1 MSSKIPLTKI
11 SDNIWEIPQEGTM
24 NVPGRIFASEVL
36 LEKIQND
43 RSLEQ
48 VKNMA
53 SLPGIYKYAIGLPD
67 IHQGYGFSIGGV
79 AALDTETGG
88 ISPGGVGYDIN
99 CGVRLLQTDLFYENL
114 SHVDIKNLIDS
125 IYTKV
130 PAGVGKGNANITNA
144 QLDEI
149 LKIGSQWAV
158 ENGYATQDDVQR
170 TEDFGHLEGNPSK
183 VSSEAKARGRPQ
195 LGSLGSGNHFLELQK
210 VETIYDGDVASTFGL
225 QEGQVTLMIHCG
237 SRGLGHQVASDYLR
251 VIDKKYKE
259 EIEKLPDR
267 QLAYAP
273 AQTKEANDY
282 LEAMRAAANFAFA
295 NRQLIAHNAS
305 EAIYDL
311 FPEANIAQV
320 YDVCHNIAKLEKH
333 KVNGE
338 EKDVFVHRKGATRS
352 IPKNH
357 PLVPNV
363 YKSVG
368 QPVIIPGSMG
378 TASYVLAG
386 SQTALDLTF
395 GSTAH
400 GAGRVMSRTK
410 ALKSY
415 SVKEITGQ
423 LRAQNIYVKG
433 HSNKG
438 LVEEAPQTYK
448 DVDEVVEVSH
458 NAGIGMKV
466 ARLVPLGVVKG

>member
-1 MSSKIPLTKI
+1 MSSNIELNKI
-11 SDNIWEIPQEGTM
+11 SDNIWEIPKTGTM
-24 NVPGRIFASEVL
+24 NVPGRIFASELL

-48 VKNMA
+48 IKNMA

-79 AALDTETGG
+79 AALDAQEGG

-99 CGVRLLQTDLFYENL
+99 CGVRLLQTDLYYENL
-114 SHVDIKNLIDS
+114 SQLDVKNLIDN
-125 IYTKV
+125 IFIKV
-130 PAGVGKGNANITNA
+130 PAGVGKGNANISNK
-144 QLDEI
+144 QLDDI
-149 LKIGSQWAV
+149 LTNGSQWAL
-158 ENGYATQDDVQR
+158 ENNFADKNDIQK

-183 VSSEAKARGRPQ
+183 VSLEAKKRGRPQ

-210 VETIYDGDVASTFGL
+210 VDQVFDEHVGATFGL
-225 QEGQVTLMIHCG
+225 KEGRVTIMIHCG

-251 VIDKKYKE
+251 IIDRKFKD
-259 EIEKLPDR
+259 IIDVLPDR
-267 QLAYAP
+267 QLMYAP
-273 AQTKEANDY
+273 AQSDEANDY
-282 LEAMRAAANFAFA
+282 LEAMRAAANYAFV
-295 NRQLIAHNAS
+295 NRQMIAYNTK
-305 EAIYDL
+305 EAILDL
-311 FPEANIAQV
+311 FPSANIEQV

-333 KVNGE
+333 SVDGE
-338 EKDVFVHRKGATRS
+338 EKEVFVHRKGATRS

-357 PLVPNV
+357 KLVPDV

-378 TASYVLAG
+378 TASYVLVG
-386 SQTALDLTF
+386 TQGALDLTF

-410 ALKSY
+410 ALKSF
-415 SVKEITGQ
+415 SSEQIRKELHAHNVYI
-423 LRAQNIYVKG
+423 RSHSSKG
-433 HSNKG
+433 I
-438 LVEEAPQTYK
+438 VEEAPQTYK

-458 NAGIGMKV
+458 QAGIGQKV
-466 ARLVPLGVVKG
+466 SRLIPIGVLKG